1 MSIFIHRQHYYI
13 VNVILIEEYVVMI
26 AQIQAVVIQVEV
38 EVMVSVL
45 EGEVKEEGREVVHIV
60 VHMYVIIMMIT
71 LNVDAVWIHVLK
83 IPKLNVVTQIFAI

>member
-13 VNVILIEEYVVMI
+13 VNVILIAKYVV

-38 EVMVSVL
+38 E
-45 EGEVKEEGREVVHIV
+45 KKEGREVVHIV

-83 IPKLNVVTQIFAI
+83 IPKLNVVIQIFAI